1 MERNLSLNSDSY
13 FKAILLENYLELSV
27 SHRLLDQMGLL
38 SFLQQLID
46 IDGKV
51 EKEAEIESFVR
62 GRYIASG
69 HSEAFIE
76 KLLLLESKLMQLGSG
91 SCTPETKPKYKNWML
106 SRLFKLW
113 SPLHFQLSDCSLIYK
128 SYHGE
133 LEYWYSQKTGETLRS
148 QSGCWMIKRNLEQI
162 KVTPISNLQFQ
173 LVKRIQRGWSYS
185 KLCKHYTN
193 EQIEQNLL
201 PAVCGGILVL
211 K

>member
-1 MERNLSLNSDSY
+1 MDKKLPLNSNCYS
-13 FKAILLENYLELSV
+13 KSALLKNYLELSV

-38 SFLQQLID
+38 SFLQRLIET
-46 IDGKV
+46 DGKV

-62 GRYIASG
+62 GRYTTLG
-69 HSEAFIE
+69 YSEAFIE
-76 KLLLLESKLMQLGSG
+76 KLLLLESKLIELESHG
-91 SCTPETKPKYKNWML
+91 TEHKPKFKNWMF
-106 SRLFKLW
+106 SRLLRLW

-128 SYHGE
+128 SNHGE
-133 LEYWYSQKTGETLRS
+133 LEYWYTQKTGETIES
-148 QSGCWMIKRNLEQI
+148 KSGCWMIKRNLDQV
-162 KVTPISNLQFQ
+162 KVIPISNLQFQ

-193 EQIEQNLL
+193 EQIKQNLL